1 MDRMRA
7 RWALFLLVLVVFAP
21 AGLARADGRWSLGLA
36 AGWQRFDADYGIRF
50 HGDPD
55 LIPADA
61 VEYGGRVSYLWGG
74 FGLELAGGWC
84 PTQLQQAGSDVATLH
99 ASFASLR
106 LAIDPEP
113 GRWGA
118 PYLGAGGGGG
128 VLYVTDPSPGFIAP
142 WIGENADTLNSAF
155 YPGYIDLA
163 AGWTFRL
170 SDPIHLRLEARQPLW
185 VHEVLSG
192 WKSSDPGMTTFGAVL
207 TWHSGAHGK
216 DSDEDGV
223 PDREDRCAN
232 TPPGARVD
240 RTGCPLD
247 TDRDGVF
254 DGIDWCP
261 NSPVGALV
269 DERGCGK
276 DSDRDGVVDGTDRCP
291 NTPRKCAVNADGCP
305 VDTDHDGVCDAL
317 DRCSA
322 TPAGWTVNDEGCPI
336 DTDGDGVSDGGDQC
350 PGTPRGAQVDGNG
363 CPRQLSEMET
373 ELVRTGSVKLPI
385 VFEPGLVYLMSE
397 NEPAL
402 DLAGLLVARWPSLS
416 FEIVAQPGS
425 AERGGSSLGEWRART
440 IRDELTRRASAAPAR
455 LASRG
460 RAPTPAAART
470 RTPTPA
476 RIDLV
481 ALDRTALRKEAERRG
496 LIKPPPP
503 PAKPKPKAPAPK
515 SSTTT
520 RPRR

>member
-1 MDRMRA
+1 MRA
-7 RWALFLLVLVVFAP
+7 RVALFLLLLVVFAP
-21 AGLARADGRWSLGLA
+21 TGNARADGRWSLGLA
-36 AGWQRFDADYGIRF
+36 AGWQRFDQDYGIRF

-61 VEYGGRVSYLWGG
+61 IEYGGRVSYLLGKG

-84 PTQLQQAGSDVATLH
+84 PTQLQQAGRDMATLH
-99 ASFASLR
+99 ASSVTLR

-128 VLYVTDPSPGFIAP
+128 ILYVTDPEPGFIAP
-142 WIGENADTLNSAF
+142 WVGTGADTLKSAF
-155 YPGYIDLA
+155 YPGYLDLA

-170 SDPIHLRLEARQPLW
+170 SDPLHLRLEARQPLW
-185 VHEVLSG
+185 IHEDSDG
-192 WKSSDPGMTTFGAVL
+192 WHASNPGMTTFGAVL

-216 DSDEDGV
+216 DADEDGV
-223 PDREDRCAN
+223 PDRDDKCAN

-247 TDRDGVF
+247 GDGDGVF

-261 NSPVGALV
+261 NSPAGALV

-305 VDTDHDGVCDAL
+305 LDADGDGVCDAL

-322 TPAGWTVNDEGCPI
+322 TPRGWTVNDEGCPL
-336 DTDGDGVSDGGDQC
+336 DADGDGISDGADQC
-350 PGTPRGAQVDGNG
+350 PRTPRGVQVDGNG
-363 CPRQLSEMET
+363 CPRQLSEMEA
-373 ELVRTGSVKLPI
+373 ELARTGSVKLPI
-385 VFEPGLVYLMSE
+385 VFEPGLVSLPSE
-397 NEPAL
+397 NESAL
-402 DLAGLLVARWPSLS
+402 DLAGLLIARWPSLR

-425 AERGGSSLGEWRART
+425 AERSASTIGEWRART
-440 IRDELTRRASAAPAR
+440 IRDELARRASAGPSQ
-455 LASRG
+455 LTSRG
-460 RAPTPAAART
+460 RAPTSATRT

-476 RIDLV
+476 RVDLV

-503 PAKPKPKAPAPK
+503 AKAKAPAPK
-515 SSTTT
+515 PATT